1 MCIAVLNI
9 SAYSRKHTTMKD
21 TIVSLIPNQVIEIKL
36 RIKLSI
42 NTLWLTA
49 SGRRRSDICY
59 LFETR

>member
-42 NTLWLTA
+42 NTL
-49 SGRRRSDICY
+49 
-59 LFETR
+59 